1 MRPGKKFYLYIIFA
15 IALIFVA
22 RFVITSRHA
31 KIVKGQ
37 TVIEKSSDWNYVI
50 ANYVNMTGIKMSVD
64 GSPFNVTQEKIYM
77 DDKRNIMVNYNIL
90 KDTISCASNRY
101 YNTMLVL
108 EKSANR
114 LIFTA
119 GSDTVS
125 VNGTDEKMAVSVAMV
140 DNDIYVPLRFIC
152 EKFNYDYKWNYEQN
166 CIEISNKKSGEK
178 IYPYCYDYR
187 KDGKVTTVR
196 NQEDFGTCWAFA
208 SLTAL
213 SSTLLPEHRF
223 EFSADHMSFHNGYNL
238 GQMDGGEYTMSMA
251 YLAAWKGPVLEV
263 EDPYGDGHS
272 PDNLKAAVHVQEMQI
287 IGSKDYNAI
296 KEAVF
301 LYGGVQSSLYMS
313 VNDAGGKN
321 HSIIIRRAA
330 HTAISE
336 WKNLTMILL

>member
-64 GSPFNVTQEKIYM
+64 GSPVNVTQEKIYM

-166 CIEISNKKSGEK
+166 CIEISNKKAVKRYTRIVMITEK
-178 IYPYCYDYR
+178 T
-187 KDGKVTTVR
+187 GK
-196 NQEDFGTCWAFA
+196 
-208 SLTAL
+208 
-213 SSTLLPEHRF
+213 
-223 EFSADHMSFHNGYNL
+223 
-238 GQMDGGEYTMSMA
+238 
-251 YLAAWKGPVLEV
+251 
-263 EDPYGDGHS
+263 
-272 PDNLKAAVHVQEMQI
+272 
-287 IGSKDYNAI
+287 
-296 KEAVF
+296 
-301 LYGGVQSSLYMS
+301 
-313 VNDAGGKN
+313 
-321 HSIIIRRAA
+321 
-330 HTAISE
+330 
-336 WKNLTMILL
+336 